1 MWSLK
6 SLNFGASLFPKS
18 VLQAWEVTPPSIIHG
33 PKDGP
38 IGRIQ
43 NIDLNIHDNVVVN
56 PENPQLQQV
65 FGYKNATVPYNGSFK
80 TFVM

>member
-1 MWSLK
+1 M
-6 SLNFGASLFPKS
+6 
-18 VLQAWEVTPPSIIHG
+18 LQAWEVTPPSIIRG
-33 PKDGP
+33 PEDGT

-65 FGYKNATVPYNGSFK
+65 FGYKDAIVPYNNSFK
-80 TFVM
+80 TFLM

>member
-1 MWSLK
+1 M
-6 SLNFGASLFPKS
+6 
-18 VLQAWEVTPPSIIHG
+18 LQAWEVTHPILIHG
-33 PKDGP
+33 TEYGT

-43 NIDLNIHDNVVVN
+43 NIDLNVHDNVVVN

-65 FGYKNATVPYNGSFK
+65 FGYKNAIFPYNGSFK

>member
-1 MWSLK
+1 M
-6 SLNFGASLFPKS
+6 
-18 VLQAWEVTPPSIIHG
+18 LQAWEVTPSSIIHG
-33 PKDGP
+33 HEDGP

-56 PENPQLQQV
+56 LENPQIQQV
-65 FGYKNATVPYNGSFK
+65 FGYKNDIVRYNGSFK